1 MINFLNSYT
10 IKFEGK
16 DYSVYTGKGIKFIT
30 SSDYAKFLNSSENQ
44 VKVSLGDNLNLLE
57 EHVDYVSLGN
67 PINHH
72 LIQPLGYDLLRELR
86 NKNNAF
92 LISASG
98 VSKLLNIKRD
108 IKITTQKIEKFF
120 LAIFEENSYKF
131 VNTVSS
137 KEGRFIELL
146 RPILKDLKVDF
157 ETQFWVLNRKYR
169 LDLFIKDLNL
179 VVEFDEDTH
188 EKAKNYLETDE
199 IRQRE
204 IESEMGVVF
213 IRVKEKTHMGESLS
227 SVIKKVLQLK
237 YGILGD

>member
-1 MINFLNSYT
+1 MLEKCIFLSLFFKTSNSLKNHSPCLYINIGLKAKKILN
-10 IKFEGK
+10 
-16 DYSVYTGKGIKFIT
+16 
-30 SSDYAKFLNSSENQ
+30 A
-44 VKVSLGDNLNLLE
+44 
-57 EHVDYVSLGN
+57 
-67 PINHH
+67 
-72 LIQPLGYDLLRELR
+72 
-86 NKNNAF
+86 
-92 LISASG
+92 
-98 VSKLLNIKRD
+98 
-108 IKITTQKIEKFF
+108 
-120 LAIFEENSYKF
+120 
-131 VNTVSS
+131 
-137 KEGRFIELL
+137 
-146 RPILKDLKVDF
+146 
-157 ETQFWVLNRKYR
+157 LNRKYR